1 MITMHSALPLKSN
14 INRLYMTKFCWRVMA
29 GKFGCFKDEQRSLA
43 HYLGNS
49 EEELLQYTAAQM
61 GIDVGVLNFLHQY
74 RF

>member
-1 MITMHSALPLKSN
+1 
-14 INRLYMTKFCWRVMA
+14 MA